1 MQMEK
6 QQFYKMVPYDASAS
20 VPMIIHDARPGRQN
34 PTAGPEISH
43 PTQLIDI
50 YPTILTLAQVPESK
64 WPTLD
69 GKSLTTFM
77 ATVADKDTED
87 KVAAAGA
94 VVVPGSSGS
103 SNRPDFVVSQFHGDN
118 IAMSWFLV
126 VKEGVTPPGKTN
138 TANARLASP
147 HLTSTASATVI
158 INALLWLVCIVRA
171 AD

>member
-1 MQMEK
+1 
-6 QQFYKMVPYDASAS
+6 
-20 VPMIIHDARPGRQN
+20 
-34 PTAGPEISH
+34 
-43 PTQLIDI
+43 
-50 YPTILTLAQVPESK
+50 
-64 WPTLD
+64 
-69 GKSLTTFM
+69 
-77 ATVADKDTED
+77 
-87 KVAAAGA
+87 
-94 VVVPGSSGS
+94 VVPGSSGS